1 MALQVQLPPVAPGAD
16 VSAVIVTHNSA
27 GFIKG
32 CLRSLREAAGDL
44 GLEVFVVDNAST
56 DGSAAAARAAL
67 PQATVIEN
75 AENRWFSAATNQA
88 IRRSCGRYVLCLN
101 PDTLVGPRALRV
113 MVGFLDACPEA
124 GAVGVWL
131 LNADGSLQPSCCNF
145 PSLPRLIL
153 QHVFPWRRLPPR
165 LAGRADLRYAAH
177 DAPQAVDWL
186 VGACLMV
193 RRETIAEVG
202 LKDEAFPMFYEEAD
216 WCFRMRRAGWQVWF
230 LPDAEVVHFGG
241 TAVTERWGERAA
253 LEVYAAKHQLIGK
266 WYGRTA
272 RGCHRAMLAGF
283 FGVHFLRALA
293 GRTVEELVGRGD
305 RAYEYQRRLRLWT
318 GLLRLRLPPGAPS
331 ARAK

>member
-1 MALQVQLPPVAPGAD
+1 MTPRVQLPPVAPAVD

-27 GFIKG
+27 GVIDG

-56 DGSAAAARAAL
+56 DGSAAVARTVL

-75 AENRWFSAATNQA
+75 AENRWFSAANNQA
-88 IRRSCGRYVLCLN
+88 MRRSRGRYVLCLN
-101 PDTLVGPRALRV
+101 PDTVVGPRAIHL
-113 MVGFLDACPEA
+113 MVHFLDAHAEA
-124 GAVGVWL
+124 GAVGVRL

-153 QHVFPWRRLPPR
+153 QHALPWRRLPPR
-165 LAGRADLRYAAH
+165 LAGRADLRYGPH
-177 DAPQAVDWL
+177 DVPQQVDWL

-202 LKDEAFPMFYEEAD
+202 LKDEAFPMFYEAAD

-230 LPDAEVVHFGG
+230 LPGAEVVHFGG
-241 TAVTERWGERAA
+241 TAVAERWGQRAA
-253 LEVYAAKHQLIGK
+253 LEVYVAKHHLIGTC
-266 WYGRTA
+266 YGRTA

-283 FGVHFLRALA
+283 FGVHLLWDLA
-293 GRTVEELVGRGD
+293 GRTVEELFGRCD
-305 RAYEYQRRLRLWT
+305 RAFDHQRRLRLWT
-318 GLLRLRLPPGAPS
+318 AGLRLRLPSGGPS
-331 ARAK
+331 TRAE